1 MIERRTFLAG
11 SGAVLLAA
19 PLAAGA
25 QTIPKVGYLSIGSA
39 SDPRR
44 ATLLGAFQQGL
55 REFGYIER
63 QNAVVE
69 ARYADGRALAG
80 TMYPW

>member
-25 QTIPKVGYLSIGSA
+25 QTTPKVGYLSIGSA

-55 REFGYIER
+55 RDFGYIER
-63 QNAVVE
+63 QKAVVE